1 MLCEVCGNEV
11 SLESTICQFC
21 GSSIENAPTGIRPR
35 PFICKVINIKEGLPV
50 VAVALARLTREI
62 TAAKN
67 EGVQVLCII
76 HGYGSSGK
84 GGAIRMECRKTL
96 SHLLA
101 TGEVL
106 MMVAGEEFSKRSG
119 PGSAL
124 LRCFPQLSDNIYLGK
139 HNKGVTFVRI
149 G

>member
-21 GSSIENAPTGIRPR
+21 GSSLGNAQADSRPR
-35 PFICKVINIKEGLPV
+35 PFICKVITIKEGLPI
-50 VAVALARLTREI
+50 VAVALARLTQGI
-62 TAAKN
+62 TAARN

-96 SHLLA
+96 SHLQA
-101 TGEVL
+101 TGEVT
-106 MMVAGEEFSKRSG
+106 MVVTGEEFSKRSG

-124 LRCFPQLSDNIYLGK
+124 LRRFPQLADNIYLGK
-139 HNKGVTFVRI
+139 HNKGVTFVSI